1 MKITRRQLKRL
12 IREERQLALRE
23 KPRERNLS
31 IGMSKKKKKGVSD
44 RSAQAFAGDPT
55 WQELEGTPKGDA
67 ILDPSKRGQFPDI
80 DNRRWTELEQIA
92 TAAGKSIKM
101 NERITRRQLRRLINE
116 EIRILEQGRTERVA
130 QGSTRGVAVGD
141 LKDLIKN
148 LLAGPVHRYMESNP
162 EEYERLRDRVIGI
175 VRKHPGWAMQL
186 HSGPIAGVLG
196 DMQDRGEVEA
206 IWKRTG
212 GGPEGIDAIFDSL
225 EQKLEYM

>member
-12 IREERQLALRE
+12 IREELQLALRE

-67 ILDPSKRGQFPDI
+67 ILDPRKRGQFPDI

-101 NERITRRQLRRLINE
+101 NERII
-116 EIRILEQGRTERVA
+116 
-130 QGSTRGVAVGD
+130 ST
-141 LKDLIKN
+141 
-148 LLAGPVHRYMESNP
+148 
-162 EEYERLRDRVIGI
+162 
-175 VRKHPGWAMQL
+175 
-186 HSGPIAGVLG
+186 
-196 DMQDRGEVEA
+196 
-206 IWKRTG
+206 T
-212 GGPEGIDAIFDSL
+212 
-225 EQKLEYM
+225 